1 MVSRAAGRPAYL
13 QVADALREQIRDGTY
28 PPGAQ
33 LPTERALMDT
43 WRVSSK
49 TIRAALDRLR
59 AEGYIISRQGVGSFV
74 RAPGAL
80 RRMSSDLTEQGG
92 WIAACER
99 LGLAPAVQ
107 TTVTTAPAPAH
118 VAEELGIGA
127 GDQVVIRARRMGVET
142 DPPVPPSHLSTSHI
156 PLSVVVRAPALQQ
169 VNPGPGGMLAR
180 LEEAG
185 YGPLYFD
192 EVVRARMPDPEEASA
207 LELVPGTPVLAIRQY
222 TYSRD
227 GEVLDYKELVIAGDR
242 EEYAYRYGTVPGD
255 GGAVQ

>member
-74 RAPGAL
+74 REPTRL

-99 LGLAPAVQ
+99 LGLTPAVQ
-107 TTVTTAPAPAH
+107 TTVTTAPAPQR
-118 VAEELGIGA
+118 VAVELGIA
-127 GDQVVIRARRMGVET
+127 PGDQVLIRARQMGVVA
-142 DPPVPPSHLSTSHI
+142 DPPEPPSHLSTSYI
-156 PLSVVVRAPALQQ
+156 PLAVVARAPALQQ

-192 EVVRARMPDPEEASA
+192 DVVRARMPEPEEAST
-207 LELVPGTPVLAIRQY
+207 LGLVPGTPVLAIHQY

-242 EEYAYRYGTVPGD
+242 EEYAYRYGSVPED
-255 GGAVQ
+255 S

>member
-33 LPTERALMDT
+33 LPPERALMDT

-59 AEGYIISRQGVGSFV
+59 AEGYIVSRQGVGSFV
-74 RAPGAL
+74 RQPATL

-99 LGLAPAVQ
+99 LGLTPAVQ
-107 TTVTTAPAPAH
+107 TTVTTATAPAH
-118 VAEELGIGA
+118 VADELGIAA
-127 GDQVVIRARRMGVET
+127 GEQVLVRARRMGVEA
-142 DPPVPPSHLSTSHI
+142 DPPEPPSHLSTSHI
-156 PLSVVVRAPALQQ
+156 PLPVVARAPALEQ
-169 VNPGPGGMLAR
+169 VNTGPGGMLAR

-185 YGPLYFD
+185 YGPLHFD
-192 EVVRARMPDPEEASA
+192 EVVRARMPDPEEADTLGLA
-207 LELVPGTPVLAIRQY
+207 PGTPVLAIRQY

-227 GEVLDYKELVIAGDR
+227 DEVLDYKELVIAGNR
-242 EEYAYRYGTVPGD
+242 EEYAYRYGAAPTEE
-255 GGAVQ
+255 